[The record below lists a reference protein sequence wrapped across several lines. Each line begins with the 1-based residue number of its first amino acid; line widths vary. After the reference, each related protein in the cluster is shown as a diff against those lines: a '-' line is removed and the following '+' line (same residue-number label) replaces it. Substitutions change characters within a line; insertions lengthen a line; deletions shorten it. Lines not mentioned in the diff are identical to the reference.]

1 MVYTGITDHAR
12 LRLMQRSRL
21 PLHVLLV
28 TLDDNQK
35 WYNHEN
41 GREMFMSEGDM
52 VLKAWALDDASNLL
66 AKTVDPSQLVDI
78 IQKNEIQQRF
88 LADLDI

>member
-1 MVYTGITDHAR
+1 MRDLILQLSKSSIYSTK
-12 LRLMQRSRL
+12 
-21 PLHVLLV
+21 P
-28 TLDDNQK
+28 
-35 WYNHEN
+35 
-41 GREMFMSEGDM
+41 SEGDM

>member
-1 MVYTGITDHAR
+1 
-12 LRLMQRSRL
+12 
-21 PLHVLLV
+21 
-28 TLDDNQK
+28 
-35 WYNHEN
+35 
-41 GREMFMSEGDM
+41 MFMSEGDM

>member
-1 MVYTGITDHAR
+1 M
-12 LRLMQRSRL
+12 
-21 PLHVLLV
+21 

-52 VLKAWALDDASNLL
+52 VLKARALDDASNLL

-78 IQKNEIQQRF
+78 IQKMRF
-88 LADLDI
+88 NNAF

>member
-1 MVYTGITDHAR
+1 
-12 LRLMQRSRL
+12 
-21 PLHVLLV
+21 
-28 TLDDNQK
+28 
-35 WYNHEN
+35 
-41 GREMFMSEGDM
+41 MFMSEGDM

-66 AKTVDPSQLVDI
+66 AKAVDPSQLVDI